1 MGFNF
6 MFFGLTFAFFYSAI
20 FFLAWCAYD
29 SDKFSPCSIL
39 LASMC
44 MTAFVTTCLVYII
57 MTVYGG

>member
-1 MGFNF
+1 MEFNF
-6 MFFGLTFAFFYSAI
+6 VFFGLTFAFFYSAI

-44 MTAFVTTCLVYII
+44 MTAFITTCLVYII